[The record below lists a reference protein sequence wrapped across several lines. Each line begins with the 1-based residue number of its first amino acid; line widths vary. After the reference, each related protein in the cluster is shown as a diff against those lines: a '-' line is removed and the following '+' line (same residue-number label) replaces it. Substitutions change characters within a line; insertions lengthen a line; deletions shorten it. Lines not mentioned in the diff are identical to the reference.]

1 MIFLTLVIINEYNF
15 HTQNQT
21 SMTYYAC
28 QFKEQGGYR
37 MSTLKIIPE
46 INIHLLCP
54 IQWRPTD
61 IKEHEFDF
69 INSKWTKQCIPQ
81 QNWTIEQWMV
91 KLFKFIKNCRIEMNK
106 HKRTSQLNREM
117 KMINP
122 IAMPKLQQNLET
134 ITNTIKP
141 LKQHKD
147 QYYSEIKDEND
158 PRKLLTEQ
166 LRKETEEFTIRRLEE
181 LRLEFGITDNIDID
195 ATLEIFFDE

>member
-1 MIFLTLVIINEYNF
+1 
-15 HTQNQT
+15 
-21 SMTYYAC
+21 MTYYAC

-69 INSKWTKQCIPQ
+69 INSKWIKQCIPQ

-106 HKRTSQLNREM
+106 PKKTSQLSREM
-117 KMINP
+117 KMVKP
-122 IAMPKLQQNLET
+122 ISMPKLQRNLET

-141 LKQHKD
+141 LKTHKA
-147 QYYSEIKDEND
+147 QYYSEIEDEND

-166 LRKETEEFTIRRLEE
+166 LRKETEEFSIRRLEE
-181 LRLEFGITDNIDID
+181 LRLEFGITDNIDIN
-195 ATLEIFFDE
+195 ATMEIFFEE